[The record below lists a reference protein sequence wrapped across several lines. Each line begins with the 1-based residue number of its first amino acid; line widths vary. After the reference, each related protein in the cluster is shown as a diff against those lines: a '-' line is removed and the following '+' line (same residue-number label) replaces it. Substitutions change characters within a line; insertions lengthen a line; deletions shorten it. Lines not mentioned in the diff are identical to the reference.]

1 MKLTR
6 ATQTKIAKT
15 VAVALAGGTVLG
27 TCQTRLKE
35 SFVRGS
41 TDYLLYTLLSPE
53 TIAGWVLGT
62 DDGTGD
68 DSDDSV

>member
-15 VAVALAGGTVLG
+15 IAAALAGGTVLG

-35 SFVRGS
+35 SIVNGS
-41 TDYLLYTLLSPE
+41 TEYLYMLLSPE
-53 TIAGWVLGT
+53 NVASWVFGT
-62 DDGTGD
+62 EDNTDET
-68 DSDDSV
+68 